1 MKRSVLV
8 LILFITIIP
17 AWSNPIV
24 PNLISRF
31 WFEQENVLEIELS
44 AFVGTF
50 QTAEIIYLDAEDSLT
65 IQVNPNAVT
74 VQQIN
79 VPQSVNTP
87 ASGFFTIRIP
97 QLYEET
103 VHWGTGLENDL
114 SPLNGTQC
122 AVQILYSNLD
132 GDNVYG
138 WAKDVSPAVCG
149 PNYCSARFTYRVE
162 CTDLSGLPVA
172 GVSVYNSQ
180 SAGGIFINPAIT
192 NSAGIATGELYP
204 MKTQIW
210 VNNPITNEI
219 AFNTQF
225 FAEPGALIPFS
236 VQLPVSVEENI
247 VSIPA
252 GKLNLYPSV
261 INSGGD
267 RSIRISY
274 DTKLTGKAELV
285 LYDLKGR
292 HLAEKVYDQN
302 EIEWQLPKLSS
313 GIYFVRLTHQGKALG
328 TAKLII
334 LK

>member
-1 MKRSVLV
+1 
-8 LILFITIIP
+8 
-17 AWSNPIV
+17 
-24 PNLISRF
+24 
-31 WFEQENVLEIELS
+31 
-44 AFVGTF
+44 
-50 QTAEIIYLDAEDSLT
+50 
-65 IQVNPNAVT
+65 
-74 VQQIN
+74 
-79 VPQSVNTP
+79 
-87 ASGFFTIRIP
+87 
-97 QLYEET
+97 
-103 VHWGTGLENDL
+103 
-114 SPLNGTQC
+114 
-122 AVQILYSNLD
+122 
-132 GDNVYG
+132 
-138 WAKDVSPAVCG
+138 
-149 PNYCSARFTYRVE
+149 
-162 CTDLSGLPVA
+162 
-172 GVSVYNSQ
+172 
-180 SAGGIFINPAIT
+180 
-192 NSAGIATGELYP
+192 

-261 INSGGD
+261 LHPHWNE
-267 RSIRISY
+267 SIRISY

-302 EIEWQLPKLSS
+302 EIEWRLPKLSS
-313 GIYFVRLTHQGKALG
+313 GIYFVRLTNQGKALG